1 MAPTN
6 AAHPADASSDVAAS
20 AAPAAAAAAA
30 VAWDDQL
37 LQNPHAVADKQRRV
51 RQMFAAIAPSYD
63 LNNRLHSLWMDQH
76 WRRRAVKLSNLK
88 PTDRVVDV
96 ACGTGD
102 LTLKYARRLRGLLQ
116 SEMLRV
122 GQVIGVDFT
131 FEMLPIARNKASRHW
146 WVTSEGARKA
156 VERAEGKDDQG
167 NRLHSV
173 DISFAD
179 LDVPVCFLNGDAQ
192 SLPLPDACAD
202 VVSIAFG
209 IRNVVDPARAIRE
222 FSRVLRPGGRLI
234 VLEFSLPTN
243 PALGGLYNLYFR
255 KVLPRTATLISGDKT
270 GAYKYL
276 PESVNTFIGREQMT
290 GMMRSAGF
298 ADVTQHPMTFGV
310 CVCYRG
316 VK

>member
-1 MAPTN
+1 MVPTTAPKTADTAPD
-6 AAHPADASSDVAAS
+6 AAATAAS
-20 AAPAAAAAAA
+20 GTA
-30 VAWDDQL
+30 AWDDRL

-76 WRRRAVKLSNLK
+76 WRRTAVKLSNLK
-88 PTDRVVDV
+88 PTDQVVDV

-102 LTLKYARRLRGLLQ
+102 LTLCFAEAVERLCYYEQDQQPER
-116 SEMLRV
+116 
-122 GQVIGVDFT
+122 GQVVGLDYT
-131 FEMLPIARNKASRHW
+131 FEMLPLARSKKQPFS
-146 WVTSEGARKA
+146 ARGRSGFDGNSSA
-156 VERAEGKDDQG
+156 VIKW
-167 NRLHSV
+167 
-173 DISFAD
+173 I
-179 LDVPVCFLNGDAQ
+179 NGDAQ
-192 SLPLPDACAD
+192 ALPLPDACCD

-209 IRNVVDPARAIRE
+209 IRNVADPARAIRE
-222 FSRVLRPGGRLI
+222 FHRVLRPGGRLI

-243 PALGGLYNLYFR
+243 PALRGLYNLYFR

-290 GMMRSAGF
+290 GMMSAAGF

-316 VK
+316 IK